1 MPTKEEYQ
9 AQMDAQLKEITG
21 KLAELRVKADEAS
34 ASAKTK
40 YQEEI
45 KALQGKLHEAQNRLQ
60 KLKASGGDAWE
71 TLRDG
76 TEKAWGELRGAFD
89 NALKKLR

>member
-1 MPTKEEYQ
+1 M
-9 AQMDAQLKEITG
+9 
-21 KLAELRVKADEAS
+21 KADEAS

-40 YQEEI
+40 YQDEI
-45 KALQGKLHEAQNRLQ
+45 KNLQGKLHEAQNRLQ

-76 TEKAWGELRGAFD
+76 SEKAWGDLRGAVD
-89 NALKKLR
+89 SALQKLR